1 MSPTP
6 EREASSRRV
15 DPIAREIVKGALSS
29 MQTEMEALLERTAMS
44 PFIREKKDYFIGIF
58 DAGGGL
64 VMGTNIPVFG
74 DLVRPIFDVYPK
86 ETMRPGDIYWY
97 SDCYGTGGAVSHT
110 PDQVYVAPIFMD
122 GEIVAFVQSWA
133 HFSDVGGMRPGSLS
147 PDAVEIFQEGTIV
160 PIVRLYREGVMN
172 EDAFRIFQRNSR
184 FPEMILGDTRA
195 SVAAVRLGEK
205 RITEVFERFGVS
217 LVTDVFASLIDET
230 RGLVRQR
237 MKETFKPG
245 AYSFTEHVD
254 NDGQGNG
261 PFAIRFKLIAEEDR
275 FILDTTETDDQA
287 PGPINYLTH
296 PQVLNMIFGIYF
308 LAGAPGVLLNE
319 GAANCLDE
327 VRLRPGSLLQ
337 PLSPAPLGQRGVT
350 LIRMIAACT
359 GLVGVATQGHSVAA
373 SNVYGLYYMRGR
385 DDSQQPF
392 LLTDGVGVG
401 CGARPFADGI
411 NAVYLV
417 AQENYP
423 AEFMDAT
430 FPVRLLEYSLN
441 PDSGGPGRWRGG
453 CGVIRT
459 VELLAP
465 MAMLSNR
472 AGGIDFP
479 PWGIKGGRNGGVSR
493 YIVNPGT
500 PGEKVLPSMADGTIL
515 RKGDILRIETG
526 GGGGWGDPFER
537 EPWRV
542 REDVL
547 GGMVSLESA
556 ERDYGVVLTGPDL
569 AIDEEATTRRRAE
582 KARRLGMFHRH
593 EYMETLI

>member
-1 MSPTP
+1 MSQTSITT
-6 EREASSRRV
+6 ASEQRV

-58 DAGGGL
+58 DAEGGL

-74 DLVRPIFDVYPK
+74 DLVRPIFEVFPR

-110 PDQVYVAPIFMD
+110 PDQVYVAPIFIGD
-122 GEIVAFVQSWA
+122 ALVAFVQSWA

-147 PDAVEIFQEGTIV
+147 PDAVDIFQEGTIV
-160 PIVRLYREGVMN
+160 PVVRLYREGVMN

-184 FPEMILGDTRA
+184 YPEMILGDTRA
-195 SVAAVRLGEK
+195 SVASVRLGEK
-205 RITEVFERFGVS
+205 RITEVFHRFGVD
-217 LVTDVFASLIDET
+217 LVAAVFASLIEET
-230 RGLVRQR
+230 RDIVRAR
-237 MKETFKPG
+237 MKAAFPPG
-245 AYSFTEHVD
+245 VYSFTEHVD

-308 LAGAPGVLLNE
+308 LASSPGVLLNE

-327 VRLRPGSLLQ
+327 VRLRPGSLLL

-350 LIRMIAACT
+350 LIRMISACC
-359 GLVGVATQGHSVAA
+359 GLVGEATRGGSVAA
-373 SNVYGLYYMRGR
+373 SNVYGLYYMRGH
-385 DDSQQPF
+385 DTHEHPF

-423 AEFMDAT
+423 AEFMDLT

-465 MAMLSNR
+465 TAMLSNR

-479 PWGIKGGRNGGVSR
+479 PWGIRGGRNGGVSR

-500 PGEKVLPSMADGTIL
+500 PEELVLPSMADGTIL

-537 EPWRV
+537 EPERV

-547 GGMVSLESA
+547 SGLVGIESA
-556 ERDYGVVLTGPDL
+556 DRDYGVVLTGPEMS
-569 AIDEEATTRRRAE
+569 IDVEATAVRRAAKGRE
-582 KARRLGMFHRH
+582 LAMFHRH
-593 EYMETLI
+593 EYMETLV